1 MSISEGWQQCGGRL
15 RALPGLPG
23 LRLPGGAPRG
33 VGVPWGC
40 SCLGRTGM
48 GINGCGGLQVVP
60 NLGQGLRGWGLL
72 LPALKA
78 HGRSLHLFSAKRWRV
93 LQGRSTDSAP
103 LHCNPCTELPGC
115 SHECGLASS
124 PPWAPR
130 WLRSPPPQ
138 KHSLH
143 SLPILPV
150 LSIPDPPKFPTV
162 EHCSPYL
169 SRTRSCRCCSS
180 RGSGAG

>member
-1 MSISEGWQQCGGRL
+1 MEGRQWDGGEL
-15 RALPGLPG
+15 RAFPGLPG

-33 VGVPWGC
+33 VGLPWGC
-40 SCLGRTGM
+40 SCLRAMGM
-48 GINGCGGLQVVP
+48 GINSSGVLQVVP

-78 HGRSLHLFSAKRWRV
+78 HGRPLHLFSAKRWRV
-93 LQGRSTDSAP
+93 LQGRGTDGTP
-103 LHCNPCTELPGC
+103 LHCNPCAELPGC

-124 PPWAPR
+124 PPWAPH
-130 WLRSPPPQ
+130 WLRSPSPQ
-138 KHSLH
+138 KHRLH

-162 EHCSPYL
+162 EHCSPYP

-180 RGSGAG
+180 PGSGAG